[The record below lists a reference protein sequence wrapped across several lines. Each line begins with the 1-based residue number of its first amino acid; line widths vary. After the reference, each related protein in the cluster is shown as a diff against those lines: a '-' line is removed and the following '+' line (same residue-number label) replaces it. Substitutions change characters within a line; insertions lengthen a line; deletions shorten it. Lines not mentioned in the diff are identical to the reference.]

1 MFFRFEADF
10 VESLRCIPMVVR
22 YKLDVCGV
30 KLKLTH
36 WRRLSEAQRQE
47 LVSAP
52 SETETEREDYRRRLR
67 DWIWELTGEYPKDLT
82 VSADWLD
89 ETQVPTQILEEFP
102 RQGLAGTLSLERWRS
117 LKPLERFV
125 LLKLSQPGHEN
136 RNFPAALAEFG
147 LNGD

>member
-30 KLKLTH
+30 KLKLAH
-36 WRRLSEAQRQE
+36 WHQLSESQRQE
-47 LVSAP
+47 LVSTP
-52 SETETEREDYRRRLR
+52 SETEAEREDYRRRLR
-67 DWIWELTGEYPKDLT
+67 TWIWELTGEYPKDLT

-89 ETQVPTQILEEFP
+89 ETQVPPQILEECP
-102 RQGLAGTLSLERWRS
+102 RQGLEGTVSLAQWRR
-117 LKPLERFV
+117 LTPLQRFA